1 MKSLFYGSAALLALG
16 ACPALAQENAG
27 DIIVTATGAPLAR
40 AQSGQAVSVLTAR
53 DIAERQTV
61 SAADLIATLPGISM
75 SRNGPLGGFT
85 AVRIRGAQGEQTLA
99 LIDGVKVN
107 DPSSPGGG
115 FDFGALLTD
124 TIDRIEVLRGP
135 NSVPWGSEAIGG
147 VINIVTAQPKSGLS
161 GSAKGEY
168 GYGDAGR
175 LVGRVSGGNSRIRA
189 TFGGG
194 WFTQDGISAFK
205 NGSEA
210 DGLKQYGANGR
221 IDMDLTP
228 GIALDLRGWYAHSR
242 IEQDGFPPPFYGFA
256 DTSDYVVS
264 EQIVGYAG
272 LKAQTGQILH
282 RLAVTLSDV
291 NRDNF
296 AQRGDPAPQYLNRG
310 QTERYEYRADWAVR
324 QGLRALIGLEHERTR
339 ADDGYALE
347 KTHVS
352 SGFAQIL
359 ADPIRSLTLTAGIRL
374 DDHATYGQHVTPS
387 ANFAWRA
394 GPSTLIRAAYG
405 EGFKA
410 PTLFQLYSSYGNQSL
425 QPEMAQSFDL
435 GIEQALI
442 ADRLLLTATLF
453 QRDSTDQIDF
463 ISCAGRTS
471 GICQNRRDG
480 TYDNKDNTRAR
491 GIELTTEFHLTDA
504 INLTANYTYLDAKDR
519 TTGQGLIR
527 RPRHNLSADI
537 DWQSPMGLRLGGS
550 LRLASKSDDTD
561 FETYAPV
568 SLGSYTLMGLRASLP
583 LSSRFEIYGRVEN
596 LLNTRYETVSGYGSY
611 GRAAYAGVR
620 ASF

>member
-1 MKSLFYGSAALLALG
+1 MKSLFYGSAALLALS
-16 ACPALAQENAG
+16 AYPALAQENAG
-27 DIIVTATGAPLAR
+27 DIIVTATGAPSAR

-53 DIAERQTV
+53 DIAVRQTV
-61 SAADLIATLPGISM
+61 SAADLIASLPGVSL
-75 SRNGPLGGFT
+75 SRNGPLGGF
-85 AVRIRGAQGEQTLA
+85 AALRIRGAQGEQTLA

-147 VINIVTAQPKSGLS
+147 VINIVTAPPKIGLS
-161 GSAKGEY
+161 GSAHSEY

-175 LVGRVSGGNSRIRA
+175 LVGRVSGGNNQIRA

-194 WFTQDGISAFK
+194 WFSQDGISAFK

-210 DGLKQYGANGR
+210 DGLRQYGANGR
-221 IDMDLTP
+221 IDIDLTP
-228 GIALDLRGWYAHSR
+228 DIALDLRGWYAQSR
-242 IEQDGFPPPFYGFA
+242 IEQDGFPPPFYVFA
-256 DTSDYVVS
+256 DTSDYVAS

-272 LKAQTGQILH
+272 LNVRTESLEH

-296 AQRGDPAPQYLNRG
+296 AQSGDPAPQYLNRG

-324 QGLRALIGLEHERTR
+324 RGVRTLIGLEHERTR

-352 SGFAQIL
+352 SGFAQII
-359 ADPIRSLTLTAGIRL
+359 ADPIRSLTLTAGLRL
-374 DDHATYGQHVTPS
+374 DDHETYGRHVTTS
-387 ANFAWRA
+387 ANVAWRA
-394 GPSTLIRAAYG
+394 SPSTLIRAAYG

-425 QPEMAQSFDL
+425 KPEMAQSFDL
-435 GIEQALI
+435 GIEQALL

-480 TYDNKDNTRAR
+480 TYDNKNKTRAK
-491 GIELTTEFHLTDA
+491 GIELTTEFQPTDN
-504 INLTANYTYLDAKDR
+504 INLTASYTYLDAKDR

-550 LRLASKSDDTD
+550 LRRASKSDDTD
-561 FETYAPV
+561 FETYAPI
-568 SLGSYTLMGLRASLP
+568 SLGGYTLMGLRASRP
-583 LSSRFEIYGRVEN
+583 LSSGFEIYGRVEN

>member
-1 MKSLFYGSAALLALG
+1 MKSLFYASAALLALS
-16 ACPALAQENAG
+16 ACPALAQEAAG
-27 DIIVTATGAPLAR
+27 DIIVTAIGAPVTR

-53 DIAERQTV
+53 DIATRQTV
-61 SAADLIATLPGISM
+61 SAADLVASLPGVSL
-75 SRNGPLGGFT
+75 SRNGPLGGFA

-147 VINIVTAQPKSGLS
+147 VVNIVTAQPQSGFS
-161 GSAKGEY
+161 GAAHGEY

-175 LVGRVSGGNSRIRA
+175 LVGRVSGGNGRIRG
-189 TFGGG
+189 TLGGG
-194 WFTQDGISAFK
+194 WFSQDGISAFK

-210 DGLKQYGANGR
+210 DGLRQYGANGR
-221 IDMDLTP
+221 IDIDLTP
-228 GIALDLRGWYAHSR
+228 DIALDLRGWYAHSR
-242 IEQDGFPPPFYGFA
+242 IEQDGFPPPFYGFD
-256 DTSDYVVS
+256 DTSDYAVS
-264 EQIVGYAG
+264 EQSVGYAG
-272 LKAQTGQILH
+272 LKARTGPVEH
-282 RLAVTLSDV
+282 RLAITLSDV

-296 AQRGDPAPQYLNRG
+296 AQPGDPAPQYLNRG
-310 QTERYEYRADWAVR
+310 QTERYEYRADWSVR
-324 QGLRALIGLEHERTR
+324 RGLRTLIGLEHERTR
-339 ADDGYALE
+339 ADDGYARE

-352 SGFAQIL
+352 SGFAQII
-359 ADPIRSLTLTAGIRL
+359 ADPIRSLTLTAGLRL
-374 DDHATYGQHVTPS
+374 DDHATYGQHVTTS

-394 GPSTLIRAAYG
+394 GTSTLIRAAYG

-425 QPEMAQSFDL
+425 KPETAQSVDI

-453 QRDSTDQIDF
+453 QRDSRDQIDF

-471 GICQNRRDG
+471 GICQNRRNG
-480 TYDNKDNTRAR
+480 TYDNKDKTRAK
-491 GIELTTEFHLTDA
+491 GIELTTEVHLTDA
-504 INLTANYTYLDAKDR
+504 IKLTANYTYLDAKDR

-527 RPRHNLSADI
+527 RPRHNLFADM

-561 FETYAPV
+561 FETYLPV
-568 SLGSYTLMGLRASLP
+568 SLGGYTLMGLRASLP
-583 LSSRFEIYGRVEN
+583 LSSGFEIYGRVEN
-596 LLNTRYETVSGYGSY
+596 LLNARYETVSGYGSY